1 MTHQPHN
8 TIRTFALIC
17 VAITSVFIMAM
28 SYWLT
33 TILAAPEWCGRAINA
48 EKLSSARATS
58 SVELCKDLLL
68 EQVNALAN
76 NSHIYSGSIALCL
89 IALMLIVVAGGRI
102 SFSASKAGVSGNI
115 ARDDPGDTEPPTP
128 VVVTNPPSNP
138 VPTTEAPKST
148 LPPMEPKP

>member
-1 MTHQPHN
+1 MTQPRN

-28 SYWLT
+28 SFWLT
-33 TILAAPEWCGRAINA
+33 KIIAAPEWCARAINA
-48 EKLSSARATS
+48 EKLAESRQAS
-58 SVELCKDLLL
+58 SVQLCKDLLL

-89 IALMLIVVAGGRI
+89 VALMLIVVAGGRL

-115 ARDDPGDTEPPTP
+115 ARDDPGDADLPTP
-128 VVVTNPPSNP
+128 VTVVNPPSNP
-138 VPTTEAPKST
+138 VPTAEAPPA
-148 LPPMEPKP
+148 PPAEEE